1 MIKKLLTRI
10 YDNFAKSVWYT
21 STFVLMLIVY
31 LLASVI
37 RFLGKFTPQIMRDK
51 LKGPLNNL
59 HVHILKFS
67 RHSKN
72 TINRVNLIEL
82 AIKSMNFKRSRS
94 IITIGGMA
102 VGIGAIVFLVSLG
115 YGLQKLVI
123 SRVAKLNEMRQV
135 NIVSQTGS
143 QIKINDKSLA
153 KFRGISDV
161 EAVLPVIAVVGKVD
175 FQGSV
180 SDMAVYGVTS
190 DYLRQSAIQPVRGD
204 IFESNDIVAEVFGQ
218 VSELEEVARGDEKKV
233 GEKAREEIN

>member
-143 QIKINDKSLA
+143 QIKINDKSL
-153 KFRGISDV
+153 
-161 EAVLPVIAVVGKVD
+161 
-175 FQGSV
+175 
-180 SDMAVYGVTS
+180 
-190 DYLRQSAIQPVRGD
+190 
-204 IFESNDIVAEVFGQ
+204 
-218 VSELEEVARGDEKKV
+218 
-233 GEKAREEIN
+233 